1 VHVET
6 LAVPSRAGHPVFA
19 RRWLPPDA
27 RAAVVLVHGFGD
39 HSGRQEELVAGLVAC
54 RIAVHGY
61 DLRGHGRSLGR
72 RGHVD
77 RWDDHRNDLAAIV
90 DAAVEAQGEPVFL
103 LGQSLGGLIALEYA
117 LRRPEGLAG
126 VLAHSPALM
135 PTGVGNA
142 FLAWLARRLSTAWPT
157 FSVRVPFAPE
167 PHSGENPRP
176 TDPLVHGRLSARA
189 ATEAMAAISWTVA
202 HAADLRVPLLVV
214 HGTED
219 RIVDVGGSRRFVADA
234 GDLATLVEYPG
245 EPHDSWDVAVRA
257 RIRDD
262 MVRWIE
268 EQIAS
273 PGDGVANGAVAT
285 A

>member
-1 VHVET
+1 MHVET
-6 LAVPSRAGHPVFA
+6 LAVPGRGGHPVFA

-27 RAAVVLVHGFGD
+27 RATVVLVHGFGD

-54 RIAVHGY
+54 RIAVHAY

-77 RWDDHRNDLAAIV
+77 RWDDHRDDLAAIV
-90 DAAVEAQGEPVFL
+90 DSAVDVQGEPAFL

-117 LRRPEGLAG
+117 LRRPDGLAG
-126 VLAHSPALM
+126 VVAHSPALM
-135 PTGVGNA
+135 PTGVGNS

-176 TDPLVHGRLSARA
+176 SDPLVHGRLSARA
-189 ATEAMAAISWTVA
+189 ATEAMAAIAWTVD
-202 HAADLRVPLLVV
+202 HAADLRVPLLII

-219 RIVDVGGSRRFVADA
+219 RIVDVSGSRRFVADA

-245 EPHDSWDVAVRA
+245 VPHDSWDAAVRA
-257 RIRDD
+257 SIRDD

-268 EQIAS
+268 ERLATQGRGAPRAALIA
-273 PGDGVANGAVAT
+273 
-285 A
+285 